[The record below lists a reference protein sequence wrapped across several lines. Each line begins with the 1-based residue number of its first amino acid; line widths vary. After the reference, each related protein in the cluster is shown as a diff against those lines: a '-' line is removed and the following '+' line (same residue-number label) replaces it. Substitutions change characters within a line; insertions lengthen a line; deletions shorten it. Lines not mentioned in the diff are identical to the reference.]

1 MKRKVS
7 LNQVSLDGKNGINEV
22 SACKS
27 LSSFNNLEHL
37 IQSVHNGETIYIID
51 VGRTSWDIEQLMKN
65 HIK

>member
-22 SACKS
+22 SSCKS

-37 IQSVHNGETIYIID
+37 IQSVHNGETI
-51 VGRTSWDIEQLMKN
+51 VSSN
-65 HIK
+65 